1 LLGTKN
7 NIVLRFLSKRHTMF
21 VKVLLEIETM
31 TVKQLNNR
39 KPQTW
44 TVCIK
49 KRERLEIKLENKN
62 KGVQ

>member
-1 LLGTKN
+1 
-7 NIVLRFLSKRHTMF
+7 MF